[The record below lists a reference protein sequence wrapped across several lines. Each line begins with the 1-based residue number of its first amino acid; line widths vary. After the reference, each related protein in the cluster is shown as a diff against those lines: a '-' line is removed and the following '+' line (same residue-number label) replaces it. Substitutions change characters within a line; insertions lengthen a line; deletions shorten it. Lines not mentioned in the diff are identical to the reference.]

1 MFSLA
6 FLCRGWYAGS
16 VIQGD
21 KKTENA
27 NLLKGG
33 DGRDGFAGNGPAQ
46 KTAFLPAPGQ
56 EA

>member
-1 MFSLA
+1 ME
-6 FLCRGWYAGS
+6 GS